1 MCWKKLTFFFD
12 STWKMLA
19 QCLVRKKLFFDFQIL
34 LAHISRNVTSSA
46 GRELF
51 PTSDCLKASQRDDM
65 LLEEITRSGSDII
78 CLQVSL
84 QFTAYI
90 YNRFGLT
97 RTLLTGS
104 GSTTKGRPGA

>member
-1 MCWKKLTFFFD
+1 
-12 STWKMLA
+12 MLA

-34 LAHISRNVTSSA
+34 LAHISRDVTSA

-51 PTSDCLKASQRDDM
+51 PSSDCLKASQRDDM

-97 RTLLTGS
+97 QTLLTGS